1 MTNCWVDLTL
11 GWGASVFVDVE
22 VESEIERSEGG
33 RMTDF
38 GFLYTL
44 YIISFFVS
52 YDTFPSASI

>member
-1 MTNCWVDLTL
+1 MTNCWVDLTY